1 MGALSPGRR
10 PNLVIRVYPPGR
22 VAYRVERVSNNF
34 GRRVVGG
41 VNCSGFEGRM
51 VGFEDDDDEDEE
63 VELDATREVA

>member
-1 MGALSPGRR
+1 M
-10 PNLVIRVYPPGR
+10 
-22 VAYRVERVSNNF
+22 ERVSNNF